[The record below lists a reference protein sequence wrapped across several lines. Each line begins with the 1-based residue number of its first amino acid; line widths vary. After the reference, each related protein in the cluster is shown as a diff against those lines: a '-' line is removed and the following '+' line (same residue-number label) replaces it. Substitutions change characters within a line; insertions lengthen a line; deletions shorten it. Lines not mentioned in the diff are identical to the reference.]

1 MKIPSHTLTPEES
14 AQRRARI
21 VELRRPGQRL
31 TWSEIGRREDITPQR
46 AHQIYDDALAAYPV
60 TALAEARHEESE
72 LIDAAVRDLMSI
84 ATDDREYEDS
94 KGNMRPV
101 TSARTRVEAWSAIRG
116 WSEHRAKLLGLNAPS
131 RSTVDVV
138 THDSLAE
145 EMQRLAAELG
155 ENDPPVSPGEGRALD
170 VALTAAAMGEAG
182 SDAL

>member
-1 MKIPSHTLTPEES
+1 VPSHELTPEQS
-14 AQRRARI
+14 AQRKARI
-21 VELRRPGQRL
+21 IEMRAQRL
-31 TWSEIGRREDITPQR
+31 TWREIGRREDITAPR
-46 AHQIYDDALAAYPV
+46 AHRIYNDALADYPV

-84 ATDDREYEDS
+84 AANDAEYEDA

-101 TSARTRVEAWSAIRG
+101 VSARTRVEAWSAIRG
-116 WSEHRAKLLGLNAPS
+116 WSEHRAKLYGLYAPS

-155 ENDPPVSPGEGRALD
+155 ENDPPVSATEGRALD
-170 VALTAAAMGEAG
+170 VALTAAHAG
-182 SDAL
+182 GDRPAP